1 MEAVFKKNLK
11 MERITRQG
19 LQFDKYDVIDLAFNT
34 GARLR
39 FNNAEILT
47 TYLIPSERNLEFK
60 SAIQL
65 IDKAYKKVKRFGV
78 SNVLTEKKLSKL
90 SMLRSLKKLIADSV
104 QQKQYRM
111 QAKDLFT
118 KYVKLRSSGS
128 PLLVRLFTEKCE
140 FYEIVDPNQL
150 KNFSNESD
158 RCYSKIPT
166 CHDAIKFWQSAQPN
180 PDHIEKKDDFG
191 LNCFNEIKRIIITYL
206 LMCKNTSEMERGFS
220 ILDGRHKPVTD
231 FSTICESI
239 FLRQFAKNRELFKDS
254 DIAKDILRQG

>member
-47 TYLIPSERNLEFK
+47 TYLIPSERKLEFN
-60 SAIQL
+60 SAIKL
-65 IDKAYKKVKRFGV
+65 IDKAYKRVKRYGV

-90 SMLRSLKKLIADSV
+90 SMLRSLKKLIAGSV
-104 QQKQYRM
+104 QQEQYRM
-111 QAKDLFT
+111 KAKDIFT
-118 KYVKLRSSGS
+118 KYVKLRATSSA
-128 PLLVRLFTEKCE
+128 LLVRLFTESCE
-140 FYEIVDPNQL
+140 FYEILDPIQL
-150 KNFSNESD
+150 QKFSNESD

-166 CHDAIKFWQSAQPN
+166 CHDAIKFWQSVQPN
-180 PDHIEKKDDFG
+180 PDHLEGDESG
-191 LNCFNEIKRIIITYL
+191 LICFNEIKRIIITYL
-206 LMCKNTSEMERGFS
+206 LMCKNTSEMERTFS
-220 ILDGRHKPVTD
+220 ILDSRHKPVTD

-239 FLRQFAKNRELFKDS
+239 FLRQFAKNRKLFKDS
-254 DIAKDILRQG
+254 DTAKEILRQG